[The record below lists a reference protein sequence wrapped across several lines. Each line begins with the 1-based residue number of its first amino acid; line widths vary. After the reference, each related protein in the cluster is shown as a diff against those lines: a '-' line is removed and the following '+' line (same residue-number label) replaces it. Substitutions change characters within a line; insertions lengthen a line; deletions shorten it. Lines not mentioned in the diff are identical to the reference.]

1 MRNRYLLVLVFIL
14 AASLLALGCRQKTT
28 HLTILHLNDLH
39 GHLEHFREDRESAE
53 KVGGIA
59 RIANLVKKTRE
70 EVNAEGGHLI
80 LLCAG
85 DILQGTPMSLIF
97 KGEPDVTVMNYIKF
111 DAMAIGNHEFDYGQE
126 NLKRLMGLASF
137 PLLSAN
143 IVSPATRK
151 LFAADYIVNSY
162 DGLNVAIFG
171 LTTDETPVAT
181 HPDNVADLEFLPPIE
196 TAKDLVPNLR
206 EKAQVVIALTHIGF
220 EMDEHLAQEVPG
232 IDVIVG
238 GHSHTRAESTTHVGQ
253 TLICQ
258 AYEYGICLGRADI
271 EVRGGRVVQSR
282 STLLPVDAAAGEDT
296 LVSELVSSYAD
307 RLDKELAR
315 SVGTAAVR
323 LDGERTSVR
332 DRETNLGDLVTD
344 AMRQLTGADIAFTN
358 GGSIRASIDAG
369 EVTMREI
376 LTALPFEDK
385 LVNLTLTGDQVAS
398 IVNQTA
404 GLKSGSGG
412 FLQVS
417 GISFKVR
424 NRKASDIKV
433 GGQPLDEKR
442 NYRVATSEFLA
453 AGGDGYKAFKQ
464 GTDYYNTGLKISDVV
479 VDHIRTKS
487 EVGRKV
493 EARIVK
499 E

>member
-1 MRNRYLLVLVFIL
+1 MRNRFLLVLVLAL
-14 AASLLALGCRQKTT
+14 AASLLLLGCGQKTT
-28 HLTILHLNDLH
+28 HLTILYMNDLH
-39 GHLEHFREDRESAE
+39 GHLERFKEGSESAE
-53 KVGGIA
+53 KVGGID
-59 RIANLVKKTRE
+59 RMANLVKKTRE
-70 EVNAEGGHLI
+70 EVTAEGGHLI

-97 KGEPDVTVMNYIKF
+97 KGEPDVTVMNYMKF

-137 PLLSAN
+137 PFLSAN
-143 IVSPATRK
+143 IVSPSTQK
-151 LFAADYIVNSY
+151 LFATDYIVNSY
-162 DGLNVAIFG
+162 DGLNVAMFG

-196 TAKDLVPNLR
+196 TAKDLVPALKK
-206 EKAQVVIALTHIGF
+206 KAQVVIALTHIGF
-220 EMDEHLAQEVPG
+220 EMDEQLAEEVPD
-232 IDVIVG
+232 IDVIIG
-238 GHSHTRAESTTHVGQ
+238 GHSHTRVDSTVHVGQ
-253 TLICQ
+253 TLVCQ

-271 EVRGGRVVQSR
+271 TVKGGHVVQSR
-282 STLLPVDAAAGEDT
+282 STLLSVDNTVDEDT

-307 RLDKELAR
+307 KLDKELAR
-315 SVGTAAVR
+315 TVGTAAVR
-323 LDGERTSVR
+323 LDGERTAVR

-369 EVTMREI
+369 EITMREI

-398 IVNQTA
+398 IVDQTA

-417 GISFKVR
+417 GISFKIR
-424 NRKASDIKV
+424 NRKASDIEV
-433 GGQPLDEKR
+433 AGQPLDEKR

-479 VDHIRTKS
+479 VDHIRTRS

-493 EARIVK
+493 ETRIVR